1 MLGLYTGHSLT
12 VCDVFANGDSVCVIP
27 DPFDNDVYTQSGPAK
42 DAHGDRLP
50 AIGSLAAGGGGNG
63 MEVIQNPTNIEYF
76 LPPSQ
81 STVICGYVDGQLS
94 TCIEQ
99 Q

>member
-1 MLGLYTGHSLT
+1 MVTRYASYRTHSTTTYILKAVLQRT
-12 VCDVFANGDSVCVIP
+12 RTEIAFR
-27 DPFDNDVYTQSGPAK
+27 QS
-42 DAHGDRLP
+42 
-50 AIGSLAAGGGGNG
+50 AIGSLVAGGGGNG